1 MYPVRGSPR
10 ARERARNGLLR
21 AFFGHVHEIAR
32 NMKSVGQT
40 QPSERPLDRSGDAAQ
55 TAARVL
61 IVSPVRN
68 EASHIA
74 RVAQAVAAQELAPAS
89 WIAID
94 DGSTDGT
101 FEQLCEL
108 QRELPF
114 LTVLRAP
121 RELAGKAARDRLAQ
135 AVEIRNFNVALTL
148 AKAQLDSYTHLM
160 KLDGDIELP
169 PHYLRVLM
177 ERFAHEPLLGIAGGV
192 LVEPKANGA
201 MRKIAIPE
209 YHVHG
214 ALKCYTQACY
224 GAIGGV
230 QERLGWDTIDQT
242 YARMRGFSTR
252 SFPDLV
258 SVHHRP
264 LASADGALR
273 GHARHGECAYI
284 AHYDPLWMTL
294 RSLKVARRRPRGA
307 SAAAFLYGYARAAL
321 RGVEQVPDP
330 EYRSFTRRELRG
342 RMLGAIGSLGDV
354 REIRPIARERRQA

>member
-1 MYPVRGSPR
+1 MSS
-10 ARERARNGLLR
+10 
-21 AFFGHVHEIAR
+21 I
-32 NMKSVGQT
+32 GQT
-40 QPSERPLDRSGDAAQ
+40 QPRGGLPAALGDVVE
-55 TAARVL
+55 TAPRVL

-68 EASHIA
+68 EAAHIV
-74 RVAQAVAAQELAPAS
+74 RVARAVAAQELAPAS
-89 WIAID
+89 WIVID
-94 DGSTDGT
+94 DGSSDGT
-101 FEQLCEL
+101 FERLCEL
-108 QRELPF
+108 QRELSF

-121 RELAGKAARDRLAQ
+121 RELAGSAARDRLAQ
-135 AVEIRNFNVALTL
+135 AVEIRNFNIALEL

-169 PHYLRVLM
+169 PDYLRVLM
-177 ERFAHEPLLGIAGGV
+177 ERFAREPLLGIAGGV
-192 LVEPKANGA
+192 LVEPKPNGA
-201 MRKIAIPE
+201 MRKIAIPG

-214 ALKCYTQACY
+214 ALKCYTHACWA
-224 GAIGGV
+224 AIGGV

-242 YARMRGFSTR
+242 YARMRGFHTR

-284 AHYDPLWMTL
+284 AHYDPLWTAL
-294 RSLKVARRRPRGA
+294 RSLKVARRRPRGL
-307 SAAAFLYGYARAAL
+307 SAAAFLYGYARAAA

-342 RMLGAIGSLGDV
+342 RMLGAIATLGEA
-354 REIRPIARERRQA
+354 REIPATARERQRA

>member
-1 MYPVRGSPR
+1 
-10 ARERARNGLLR
+10 
-21 AFFGHVHEIAR
+21 VHEIAR
-32 NMKSVGQT
+32 DMKSIGQAH
-40 QPSERPLDRSGDAAQ
+40 PGERPPVAFEDRGE

-68 EASHIA
+68 EAAHIV
-74 RVAQAVAAQELAPAS
+74 RVAHAVAAQELTPAS
-89 WIAID
+89 WIVID

-101 FEQLCEL
+101 FERLCEL

-121 RELAGKAARDRLAQ
+121 RELAGSGARDRLAQ
-135 AVEIRNFNVALTL
+135 AVEIRNFNVALEL

-169 PHYLRVLM
+169 PNYLRELI
-177 ERFAHEPLLGIAGGV
+177 ERFASEPLLGIAGGV
-192 LVEPKANGA
+192 LVEPKPNGG
-201 MRKIAIPE
+201 MRKIAIPG

-214 ALKCYTQACY
+214 ALKCYTRACY
-224 GAIGGV
+224 AAIGGV

-242 YARMRGFSTR
+242 YARMRGFRTR

-284 AHYDPLWMTL
+284 AHYDPLWTAL

-307 SAAAFLYGYARAAL
+307 SAAAFLYGYARAAV

-342 RMLGAIGSLGDV
+342 RMLGAITSLGEA
-354 REIRPIARERRQA
+354 REIPATPRERQRA